1 MLTDLSKAFDCLP
14 HDLLIAKLHAYGFDT
29 SSLKLIHSYL
39 TNRYQRVKIN
49 NSFSEYHLIKYG
61 VPQGSILGPILFN
74 IFLCDLFLIVDDID
88 IASYADDNTPYC
100 TNKIPNN
107 LKLTLKL
114 ASEKVFQWF
123 HNNGMKAN
131 IDKCHFL
138 SSLDIASTM
147 TIENFNIKNSTSQKL
162 LGVTID
168 RQLNFNEH
176 VCI

>member
-1 MLTDLSKAFDCLP
+1 MTK
-14 HDLLIAKLHAYGFDT
+14 
-29 SSLKLIHSYL
+29 
-39 TNRYQRVKIN
+39 RYQRLKIS

-61 VPQGSILGPILFN
+61 VPQGSILGPVLFN

-100 TNKIPNN
+100 TSNIRDDVKV
-107 LKLTLKL
+107 TLKAAL
-114 ASEKVFQWF
+114 IKVLQWF
-123 HNNGMKAN
+123 YNNGMKAN

-147 TIENFNIKNSTSQKL
+147 TIENFTIQNSASQKL

-168 RQLNFNEH
+168 SHLN
-176 VCI
+176 VK